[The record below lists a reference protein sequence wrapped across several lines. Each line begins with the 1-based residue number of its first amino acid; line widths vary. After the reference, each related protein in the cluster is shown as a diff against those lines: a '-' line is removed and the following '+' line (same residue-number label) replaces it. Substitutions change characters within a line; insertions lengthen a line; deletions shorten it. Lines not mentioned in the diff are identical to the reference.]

1 MHKSITKKMRERK
14 STDDLNT
21 LADIVD
27 MSLDKFKEEDAGFY
41 DYLET
46 LLYETMYGKVIS
58 EEMAHD
64 WVSNMK
70 PRGEHWNIEETA
82 QAMRQ
87 LGYNLNKIDFY
98 VVANMMYNDYYN
110 LIENDETLALK
121 MAKEWL
127 TDVDVK
133 ENKLYNYK
141 KYVVC

>member
-27 MSLDKFKEEDAGFY
+27 MSLDKFKEEDADFY

-64 WVSNMK
+64 WVLNMK

-127 TDVDVK
+127 TDIDVK

>member
-27 MSLDKFKEEDAGFY
+27 MSLDKFKEEDADFY

-70 PRGEHWNIEETA
+70 PRGEHWNIEETS

>member
-27 MSLDKFKEEDAGFY
+27 MSLDKFKEEDADFY

-46 LLYETMYGKVIS
+46 LLYEKMYGKVIS

-70 PRGEHWNIEETA
+70 PRGEHWNMEETA